1 MRETIAEGDEAQPP
15 AHCYMECASDNGG
28 RALIAR
34 VPQVERR
41 VDVGL
46 SAGDPVCFLHALCSM
61 AISFANCSACVAAST
76 PRCLRG
82 AWAQRLLLAL
92 LAVLLALSTP
102 HPLAAQDERVTV
114 RLDGRALFRVGPTT
128 DADAATR
135 ARRVERRLATLLENP
150 QAIVPARVEPGAS
163 EGEQIVTVAGVPV
176 VTVTVAD
183 AEDNLTT
190 PPALAAL
197 WAQRID
203 TALVEGRARRL
214 SPGGRFAAEVQS
226 AIRAAFA
233 RLGESALTIIPRAL
247 AALLVLGLFWLL
259 ASLVRRLLRF
269 VFKRLISDLT
279 VENLIRQ
286 LTYYAIWALGLLV
299 AVDALGFDPQTVVTG
314 LGLTGL
320 ALGFALKDII
330 SNFVSGLLILGLRP
344 FQIGDQIVVGETE
357 GSVERIELRATQI
370 RTYDGRVVLVP
381 NAEVFTSRV
390 TNNTASPVRR
400 GRVTIFLGYDV
411 DLPRAMQI
419 ARDAAQEAEGVLETP
434 PASAVVSTLGQD
446 DVVVEV
452 RFWSDSRRSD
462 VVATTSAVQLTVVA
476 ALRAAGIALPDPDLR
491 LVKLRGSAA

>member
-1 MRETIAEGDEAQPP
+1 M
-15 AHCYMECASDNGG
+15 
-28 RALIAR
+28 
-34 VPQVERR
+34 
-41 VDVGL
+41 
-46 SAGDPVCFLHALCSM
+46 
-61 AISFANCSACVAAST
+61 AASA
-76 PRCLRG
+76 PRRLRG

-92 LAVLLALSTP
+92 LAILLALSTP
-102 HPLAAQDERVTV
+102 HQLAAQDERVTV

-183 AEDNLTT
+183 AEDNVTT
-190 PPALAAL
+190 PAALAAL

-214 SPGGRFAAEVQS
+214 APGGRFAAEVQS
-226 AIRAAFA
+226 AVTAAFA
-233 RLGESALTIIPRAL
+233 RLGESALTIVPRAL

-269 VFKRLISDLT
+269 VFKRLIADLT

-434 PASAVVSTLGQD
+434 PVSAVVSTLGQD

-476 ALRAAGIALPDPDLR
+476 ALRAAGITLPDPDVR

>member
-1 MRETIAEGDEAQPP
+1 MATRP
-15 AHCYMECASDNGG
+15 AS
-28 RALIAR
+28 
-34 VPQVERR
+34 
-41 VDVGL
+41 L
-46 SAGDPVCFLHALCSM
+46 SACT
-61 AISFANCSACVAAST
+61 AASA
-76 PRCLRG
+76 LRH
-82 AWAQRLLLAL
+82 LLLGL
-92 LAVLLALSTP
+92 LAVLLAIGAPVTVR
-102 HPLAAQDERVTV
+102 AQDERVTV
-114 RLDGRALFRVGPTT
+114 RLDGRALFRVGSAADT
-128 DADAATR
+128 DPATR

-163 EGEQIVTVAGVPV
+163 EDEQIVTVAGVPV
-176 VTVTVAD
+176 VTVTIGD

-190 PPALAAL
+190 PAALAAL

-203 TALVEGRARRL
+203 TALAEGQARRL

-226 AIRAAFA
+226 AVTAAFA

-286 LTYYAIWALGLLV
+286 LTYYAIWGLGLLV

-357 GSVERIELRATQI
+357 GGVERIELRATQI

-400 GRVTIFLGYDV
+400 GRVTLFLGYDA
-411 DLPRAMQI
+411 DLRRAMAV
-419 ARDAAQEAEGVLETP
+419 ARDAAQGAEGVLETP
-434 PASAVVSTLGQD
+434 PTSAVVSTLGQD

-462 VVATTSAVQLTVVA
+462 VVATASAVQLAMVV
-476 ALRAAGIALPDPDLR
+476 ALRAEGIALPEPDVRLLALR
-491 LVKLRGSAA
+491 DTARWRAAVGRPEDRDGFV